1 MSSLRDQG
9 IWYSVGMVPRYIP
22 HYTVEDYRLWEGRWE
37 LWSGVPVAM
46 SPSADRLH
54 QRTSGRLF
62 QRLDEALRVAG
73 CRCCEA
79 LYEIDW
85 VAAEDTVFRPDL
97 LVACDEGTSRFITQA
112 PALVVEILSPSTRSK
127 DLLYKREA
135 YEGLGVAYYL
145 IVDPEARQSS
155 LLVREEGRFVEC
167 REVRLNLHRDCQ
179 IELSLDGLFE

>member
-1 MSSLRDQG
+1 
-9 IWYSVGMVPRYIP
+9 MVPRYIP
-22 HYTVEDYRLWEGRWE
+22 HYKVNDYQLWEGQWE
-37 LWSGVPVAM
+37 LWSGVPIAM

-54 QRTSGRLF
+54 QRISGRLF
-62 QRLDEALRVAG
+62 QRLDEALRAGG
-73 CRCCEA
+73 CRRCEV

-97 LVACDEGTSRFITQA
+97 LVTCDEGSSKFITRA

-145 IVDPEARQSS
+145 IVDPEAHQVS
-155 LLVREEGRFVEC
+155 LLVRDEGRYVER
-167 REVRLNLHRDCQ
+167 REARLSLHRDCQ
-179 IELSLDGLFE
+179 IELRLDGLFD